1 MKEKAQKCLSIFNK
15 KSRMYKYDVLGKERL
30 SLSKIWNWG
39 MGLLDAI
46 RMFPESKTVLVN
58 SALWTK
64 RDERVLQS
72 ILKEMNM
79 EDWNREE
86 RYYGYPRF
94 YNQVFDLSL
103 PD

>member
-1 MKEKAQKCLSIFNK
+1 MKQRAERCLSIFNR

-30 SLSKIWNWG
+30 SLSKIWNRERR
-39 MGLLDAI
+39 LLVAI
-46 RMFPESKTVLVN
+46 RMFPESKTILVN

-64 RDERVLQS
+64 RDEHVLQS
-72 ILKEMNM
+72 VLKELGM